1 MAFVMNS
8 NCGYDQVARGEGS
21 HKLTDKT
28 LCQSFQ
34 IWLHV
39 GNPKGNFTES
49 SAVQVVP
56 R

>member
-8 NCGYDQVARGEGS
+8 TCGSDQVAQGEGS
-21 HKLTDKT
+21 HKLTGKT

-49 SAVQVVP
+49 SAVQVVS